1 MDHLIQNFVS
11 FPTVP
16 LVSESVIW
24 LWSKMDFSD
33 SIQFH
38 FMDFWMSEK
47 TCQISQCVCIGW
59 CMSAKLAQ
67 NALSKGL

>member
-1 MDHLIQNFVS
+1 MDHLMQNFVS

-16 LVSESVIW
+16 LLFESVIW

-47 TCQISQCVCIGW
+47 NC
-59 CMSAKLAQ
+59 Q
-67 NALSKGL
+67 NAQCALFVIFVIELLNRLKKHL